1 MDRLALVGRIIIA
14 CALPTPRYPR
24 CASSGRD
31 RLLDGL
37 CLTLV
42 PVGLPTDREF
52 RLHGESSSS
61 TGASL
66 SIPTTGASMSIPLSP
81 SIPRTQLL
89 LSHEALASGGGRPP
103 DGAVA
108 LGLLEPH
115 RSTR

>member
-1 MDRLALVGRIIIA
+1 MDRLALLGRIIIA
-14 CALPTPRYPR
+14 CALPTRRYPR

-61 TGASL
+61 TGA
-66 SIPTTGASMSIPLSP
+66 TMSIPLTP
-81 SIPRTQLL
+81 SIPRTQLRL
-89 LSHEALASGGGRPP
+89 PHEARASGGGRPP